1 MKWKKKLQQ
10 PQYALNSEKVFLT
23 ATQPAKSVYSYLQ
36 TTRLGLTRAEVE
48 DRQLTY
54 GKNEVVHEQKKN
66 PFIVFIKTFINPFI
80 GVLTGLAVIS
90 LVIDVLMAEPGEQ
103 EWTGVVI
110 IAVMVVC
117 SAILRFWQEWK
128 ANEATDSL
136 MKMVKN
142 TCLVKRA
149 GSGEEELDITELVP
163 GDIVFLAAGD
173 MIPADLRII
182 ESKDLFISQA
192 SLTGE
197 SEPIEKFPEV
207 KEKQYRKGSI
217 VELDNICYMGSTVI
231 SGAAQGIVFETGNR
245 TFLGTIARN
254 LTGHCATTA
263 FDKGISKVS
272 LLLIRFMLVMVPFVF
287 FINGFT
293 KGDWFEAFIFAISV
307 AVGLTPE
314 MLPMIVTANLSKGAL
329 SMSKK
334 KTIVKN
340 LNAIQNF
347 GAMNILCTDKTGT
360 LTCDKI
366 VLEKY
371 INADGSNDES
381 KRILRHAYFNSY
393 FQTGLKNLMDKAI
406 LSHVKELK
414 LEHLKDTYTK
424 VDEIPFDFIRRRMS
438 VVIEDKQ
445 GKRQIITK
453 GAVEEMLSICSHTE
467 FNGEVQSLT
476 DELKVK
482 AQKIS
487 EEMNR
492 KGMRVLAVAQ
502 KSYIEKV
509 GNFSVSDEKEM
520 VLIGFL
526 AFLDPPKP
534 SAAEAIKQL
543 HEYGVEVKIL
553 SGDNDIV
560 VKAIGRQVGID
571 TSYSLTG
578 PDIENMDEATL
589 KERVKTTTCFSKLT
603 PLQKTQIISILQ
615 EQENTVGFLG
625 DGINDAAALRQSDI
639 GISVDSA
646 VDIAKENADIILL
659 EKDLMVLEDG
669 VLEGRKTFGNIN
681 KYIKM
686 TASSNF
692 GNMFSVMFASAFLP
706 FLPMMPIH
714 LLIQNLL
721 YDISQTTIPFDRMD
735 PEFLRKPRRWDA
747 SDLKRFMIYIGP
759 ISSIFDIVTYLVM
772 WHVFG
777 CNSPEHQSL
786 FQSGWFI
793 EGLLSQTLIV
803 HMIRT
808 RKIPFIQSRATWP
821 VIGMTTLVMVI
832 GIVIPFTSFGASIGL
847 QALPLSYFPWLV
859 GILLSYCVLT
869 QLVKNWYIRKFS
881 GWL

>member
-197 SEPIEKFPEV
+197 SEPIENLPEV

-254 LTGHCATTA
+254 LTGHRATTA

-414 LEHLKDTYTK
+414 LEHLKDAYTK

-560 VKAIGRQVGID
+560 VKSIGRQVGID

-589 KERVKTTTCFSKLT
+589 KEHVKTTTCFSKLT

-847 QALPLSYFPWLV
+847 QALPLSYFPWLM

-869 QLVKNWYIRKFS
+869 QLIKNWYIRKFS